1 MGSDVLLG
9 TVRFVAPSE
18 TYRPVTLPRSIHQV
32 RENRASIQ
40 DLLDREWYP
49 VAKAPSRADF
59 EIWCAMLLLHLTDAE
74 TSERDV
80 ADYLLD
86 LAISEL
92 GLNASMRVRDRCREA
107 ARSLLAMRGQFYEH

>member
-1 MGSDVLLG
+1 MGSDVLSGMARL
-9 TVRFVAPSE
+9 VAPSG
-18 TYRPVTLPRSIHQV
+18 TCRTLTLPRSIHQV

-49 VAKAPSRADF
+49 VAKAPSAADV
-59 EIWCAMLLLHLTDAE
+59 EIWCAMLLLHLTDAG

-92 GLNASMRVRDRCREA
+92 GLHASMKVRDRCREA
-107 ARSLLAMRGQFYEH
+107 ARSLVAMRGQFYEH